1 MSTQGPMC
9 GSSHTIRERTKIKAA
24 STSMSNL
31 APNFD
36 SRPIDLAIHPSTP
49 SSTTAEV
56 PRAVSNQMPPIGI
69 RWRNPMVDAKIAVI
83 MRRSN
88 VIQFAAPNRDGA
100 LSAAS
105 MKIVISEATK

>member
-24 STSMSNL
+24 STSISNL

-36 SRPIDLAIHPSTP
+36 SRFIDLAIHPSTP
-49 SSTTAEV
+49 SRTRADV
-56 PRAVSNQMPPIGI
+56 PSAVSNQMPAIGI

-83 MRRSN
+83 TRRSN

-100 LSAAS
+100 LPAAS
-105 MKIVISEATK
+105 MKIVTSEATK